1 MMIKFKD
8 GSFAQVDT
16 GVTYLHLSDRFV
28 ALHDFVK
35 SVKLYSNEYKKELPV
50 STHTVYINDF
60 VTDDWLEHYNLQLEK
75 LITKKL
81 LQSDSQPVVQRNLDI
96 VMNQLSD
103 KLFMLDLPVSYQRN
117 LEFDLNLVKYFRL
130 SPVAA
135 SSVQELFEQLIK
147 VHSNVCPKRLLILNH
162 IDDYGLQIDSEAV
175 KDQNVSL
182 LILR

>member
-1 MMIKFKD
+1 MIIKFKD

-50 STHTVYINDF
+50 STHIVYINDF

-81 LQSDSQPVVQRNLDI
+81 LQSDSQPVVQRNLDM
-96 VMNQLSD
+96 VMNQLSE
-103 KLFMLDLPVSYQRN
+103 KLFMLDLPVSYQRD
-117 LEFDLNLVKYFRL
+117 LQFDLNLVKYFRL
-130 SPVAA
+130 APVQA

-147 VHSNVCPKRLLILNH
+147 IHSNVCPKRLLILNH
-162 IDDYGLQIDSEAV
+162 VDDFKLKVNSEAV
-175 KDQNVSL
+175 EDQNVSL

>member
-8 GSFAQVDT
+8 GSFAQVDA
-16 GVTYLHLSDRFV
+16 GVTYLRLSDRFV

-81 LQSDSQPVVQRNLDI
+81 LHSDSQPVVQRNLDI
-96 VMNQLSD
+96 VMNQLSE

-130 SPVAA
+130 SPASA

-162 IDDYGLQIDSEAV
+162 ASDYQLQIDAETV
-175 KDQNVSL
+175 EDQNVSL